1 MTVMQA
7 RRIQGLKYQLNHQ
20 IASQK
25 KAMYIL
31 IGITACVITIPP
43 LTQTAT
49 RAFWQIVL
57 EVTSELIALAI
68 ASKIREVKLK

>member
-1 MTVMQA
+1 MQA

-20 IASQK
+20 IASKK

-31 IGITACVITIPP
+31 IGIIVFVITIFP